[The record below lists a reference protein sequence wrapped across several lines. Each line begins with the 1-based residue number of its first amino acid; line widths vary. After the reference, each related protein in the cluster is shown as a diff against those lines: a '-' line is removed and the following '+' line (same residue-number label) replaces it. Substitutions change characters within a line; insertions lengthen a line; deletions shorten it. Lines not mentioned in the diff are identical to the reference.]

1 VNRFRAFSSGQ
12 SGDGSGAREVQDA
25 PGPMR
30 QELVDLFY
38 SIAEHNH
45 EEIQPEHVYQ
55 ATSQSLGIQ
64 VSNVAYGGYRQITSR
79 DVGRVDWP
87 RIYDLIAR
95 LFPDFE
101 RQGFGRA
108 YQEGVNK
115 ILAAYSTAWELDDQ
129 GRLYRILP
137 GAALNQVTAAF
148 AELQQERFAP
158 ALALYNAGRNAYDD
172 RPRRDRDACSNMF
185 DAMESVAKE
194 KYQMPDATFGHVVTR
209 IYSTET
215 MSPPIANVL
224 SALNDLRNKTFG
236 HGMTTP
242 FKLSSAE
249 VDFTYLSCVGGILL
263 LTRMR

>member
-1 VNRFRAFSSGQ
+1 
-12 SGDGSGAREVQDA
+12 
-25 PGPMR
+25 MR
-30 QELVDLFY
+30 QELIDLFY
-38 SIAEHNH
+38 SIAEHHH

-64 VSNVAYGGYRQITSR
+64 VSNVPYGGYRQITSR
-79 DVGRVDWP
+79 DIGRVDWP
-87 RIYDLIAR
+87 RLYDLIVR

-108 YQEGVNK
+108 FQEGVNK
-115 ILAAYSTAWELDDQ
+115 ILAGYLTAWELDDQ

-137 GAALNQVTAAF
+137 TAALNQVTDAF
-148 AELQQERFAP
+148 RELQAERFAP

-194 KYQMPDATFGHVVTR
+194 KYQMPNSTFGQVVAR
-209 IYSTET
+209 IPSTGT
-215 MSPPIANVL
+215 LNTQITGVL
-224 SALNDLRNKTFG
+224 NALNDLRNKNFG

-242 FKLSSAE
+242 FQLSSAE

-263 LTRMR
+263 LTRMRNG